1 MVVLNVHMDAME
13 AILTRRSTRNYLP
26 RPVEREKLDA
36 LLAAARQAPSGGN
49 NQTNHFLV
57 IQNRA
62 VLDRLIGMVEEAFS
76 RMEVDEDTYAS
87 LKHAILASK
96 KGGYVFSY
104 NAPVLI
110 VVANRRDY
118 GNNMADCACA
128 IENMMVA
135 ANALALGSCWIN
147 QLRWLNEEPALVEY
161 LRSLGM
167 REYERVYGA
176 VIVGYPATDS
186 GLPNRNSMAQKG
198 NEVTYID

>member
-1 MVVLNVHMDAME
+1 MDAMN
-13 AILTRRSTRNYLP
+13 ALLTRRSTRNYLP
-26 RPVEREKLDA
+26 GPVEAEKLEQ

-57 IQNRA
+57 IRNRD
-62 VLDRLIGMVEEAFS
+62 VLDRLVAMVEKAFS
-76 RMEVDEDTYAS
+76 GMEADENTYAS
-87 LKHAILASK
+87 LRHAILASK
-96 KGGYVFSY
+96 KGGYVFCY

-135 ANALALGSCWIN
+135 ANALDLGSCWIN

-176 VIVGYPATDS
+176 VVVGYPATDS
-186 GLPNRNSMAQKG
+186 GLPNRNMMAQKG
-198 NEVTYID
+198 NETTYID